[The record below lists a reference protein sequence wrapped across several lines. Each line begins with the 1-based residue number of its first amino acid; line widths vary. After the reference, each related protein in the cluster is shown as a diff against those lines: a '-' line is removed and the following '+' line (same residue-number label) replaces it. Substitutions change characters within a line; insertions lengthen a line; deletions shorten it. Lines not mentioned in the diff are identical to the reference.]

1 MLFLPLRYLTLVP
14 ATLIIYAGTLFNV
27 INVSACSTNTDN
39 FLSLRTPQHLHRK
52 AEDSYEIPLLAEV
65 VAGLFHLPMYSG
77 DSEWTGTTAA
87 ARWWV
92 RNSGLFHSLLLT
104 PGFTFSAGQG
114 ENSKVGPR
122 KIVLTFFMQNWSLW
136 SFCPLPLGFQ
146 RLKIF
151 WSWSWIAEI
160 RLPQI
165 GLCLSSFAAA
175 VELVDRIDG
184 LLVIGLPRLV
194 CDVSHGSISI
204 SISISIS

>member
-122 KIVLTFFMQNWSLW
+122 KIVLRFFNAKLVILSPAIRIPKAENL
-136 SFCPLPLGFQ
+136 
-146 RLKIF
+146 LKLKLNC
-151 WSWSWIAEI
+151 WI

>member
-122 KIVLTFFMQNWSLW
+122 KIVLTFFYAKLVPLIILSPAIRIPKAENLLKLSLNCW
-136 SFCPLPLGFQ
+136 N
-146 RLKIF
+146 KIATKWF
-151 WSWSWIAEI
+151 
-160 RLPQI
+160 
-165 GLCLSSFAAA
+165 
-175 VELVDRIDG
+175 VLV
-184 LLVIGLPRLV
+184 
-194 CDVSHGSISI
+194 
-204 SISISIS
+204 

>member
-122 KIVLTFFMQNWSLW
+122 KIVLSFFNAKLVILSPAIRIPKAENL
-136 SFCPLPLGFQ
+136 
-146 RLKIF
+146 LKLNLNC
-151 WSWSWIAEI
+151 WI
-160 RLPQI
+160 RLLQN

>member
-114 ENSKVGPR
+114 ENSKVEPQKFISKLLQC
-122 KIVLTFFMQNWSLW
+122 KISPSLNHFVPCQRESKGWKSSEVEAELLNKIATNWFVL
-136 SFCPLPLGFQ
+136 
-146 RLKIF
+146 
-151 WSWSWIAEI
+151 
-160 RLPQI
+160 
-165 GLCLSSFAAA
+165 
-175 VELVDRIDG
+175 V
-184 LLVIGLPRLV
+184 
-194 CDVSHGSISI
+194 
-204 SISISIS
+204 

>member
-122 KIVLTFFMQNWSLW
+122 KIVLSFFNA
-136 SFCPLPLGFQ
+136 
-146 RLKIF
+146 K
-151 WSWSWIAEI
+151 
-160 RLPQI
+160 
-165 GLCLSSFAAA
+165 
-175 VELVDRIDG
+175 
-184 LLVIGLPRLV
+184 LVILSPAIRIPKAENLLKLSLNCWNKMATNWFVLV
-194 CDVSHGSISI
+194 
-204 SISISIS
+204 

>member
-1 MLFLPLRYLTLVP
+1 MLHFFGNTLYCANPCLVPWLEVNHSFRDANSSSYIRYLTLVP
-14 ATLIIYAGTLFNV
+14 ATLIIYAGPLFNV
-27 INVSACSTNTDN
+27 INVSSACSTNTDN

-122 KIVLTFFMQNWSLW
+122 KIILSFFNA
-136 SFCPLPLGFQ
+136 
-146 RLKIF
+146 K
-151 WSWSWIAEI
+151 
-160 RLPQI
+160 
-165 GLCLSSFAAA
+165 
-175 VELVDRIDG
+175 
-184 LLVIGLPRLV
+184 
-194 CDVSHGSISI
+194 
-204 SISISIS
+204 